1 MKSWKKKNNWEELMA
16 YFKYP
21 FEMRGLMYTT
31 NIIES
36 HNSKFRKATDRKRV
50 FSSDQFLL
58 ESLYLV
64 VVELEKKWS
73 RSAVRN

>member
-1 MKSWKKKNNWEELMA
+1 MA

-21 FEMRGLMYTT
+21 FEMRRLMYTT

-36 HNSKFRKATDRKRV
+36 HNNKFRKATDGKRV
-50 FSSDQFLL
+50 FSSDQFFL

-64 VVELEKKWS
+64 VVEFEKKWS